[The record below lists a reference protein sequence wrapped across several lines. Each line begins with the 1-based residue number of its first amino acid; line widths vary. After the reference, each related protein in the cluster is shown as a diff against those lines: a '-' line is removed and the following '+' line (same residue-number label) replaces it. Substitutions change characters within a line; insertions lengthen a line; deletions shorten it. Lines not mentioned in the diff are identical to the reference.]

1 MQSPFEGRRIDQ
13 HREGH
18 FILGGQVIIMDMGIG
33 SVQTTL
39 DLGMEFLVLN
49 EHKAIEY
56 TNMQRQ
62 AAYNES
68 KKCLLYHRLAG

>member
-1 MQSPFEGRRIDQ
+1 
-13 HREGH
+13 
-18 FILGGQVIIMDMGIG
+18 MDMGIG